1 MIAKKINYGWR
12 LFATAF
18 VYFLF
23 GVGGTL
29 LPILALSFYLIPGS
43 LYTRQKR
50 TRLLVH
56 WTFRGYIHLLRLTRI
71 MQWKVIG
78 KEKLKKPGILV
89 ISNHPTLLDVVFLIA
104 FMPNAD
110 CIVKSSL
117 MMNPAM
123 RGFVSLTGYIKN
135 DSGKLLIDDV
145 QKSLNNGSSLIVFAE
160 GTRTKVNGDIS
171 FQRGAANIVIRTK
184 TAPTPVVINCFPKT
198 LRKSD
203 KWYDI
208 PADKFYLMIRVLEE
222 MKVEKFLSTPAT
234 IGARELTKHMEKI
247 FKKEIAINEPEI
259 T

>member
-1 MIAKKINYGWR
+1 MIAKKMNYGWR
-12 LFATAF
+12 LFATAA

-23 GVGGTL
+23 GIGGIL

-50 TRLLVH
+50 TRVLVH
-56 WTFRGYIHLLRLTRI
+56 WTFRGYIHLLRLSRV
-71 MQWKVIG
+71 MQWEVTG
-78 KEKLKKPGILV
+78 KERLKKPGVLV

-145 QKSLNNGSSLIVFAE
+145 QRSLNNGSSLIIFAE
-160 GTRTKVNGDIS
+160 GTRTKANGNIS

-198 LRKSD
+198 LRKND
-203 KWYDI
+203 KWYDV
-208 PADKFYLMIRVLEE
+208 PEHKVYLLIRVLEE
-222 MKVEKFLSTPAT
+222 MKVEKFMSTPASV
-234 IGARELTKHMEKI
+234 GARQLTKHLEEF
-247 FKKEIAINEPEI
+247 FKREIAINEP
-259 T
+259 